1 MKALTK
7 ISIGFLALAA
17 AALWFTSC
25 SSEDVAQNGG
35 SQGNTYLT
43 LSINTGDVSNT
54 RASDWTASVPGNTDE
69 NKINNMTVGIFDKD
83 GNVRTIVDLAE
94 NKETGKSVPN
104 SYTLSTVSGTTTATA
119 NIVTS
124 SLTATDVVL
133 VAVNAPAN
141 KFAGVTTQSDFNKV
155 SETLADAV
163 TSTTEKTK
171 ETNTKIPMYG
181 EGKLTGSESNYSATV
196 DVYHMLAKVTLES
209 LKVDFKADGPYKS
222 AKFTPT
228 AFFMINVPENF
239 QFKGTVANKLN
250 EAWTSTTSMYHA
262 WNDSENYATP
272 NTAATS
278 MGNYAQ
284 YLTTE
289 ALGITSALTGNADAT
304 STNTCSKKACF
315 YVTPSAATE
324 EGGKNMKL
332 VIAGT
337 FENGTKTSTV
347 YYPIPLNASYAADG
361 TVSPAVSGTTTYAV
375 YPNVDYHCKVVIRS
389 IGAATPNVNLSPE
402 TASIT
407 ITVKDFV
414 TAEQNTEFN

>member
-7 ISIGFLALAA
+7 ISIGFLALVAV
-17 AALWFTSC
+17 ALWFTSC

-43 LSINTGDVSNT
+43 LSINTGAVSNT
-54 RASDWTASVPGNTDE
+54 RTSDWTGSDPAKTDE
-69 NKINNMTVGIFDKD
+69 NKINNMTVGIFDQN

-94 NKETGKSVPN
+94 NKTGKSVPN
-104 SYTLSTVSGTTTATA
+104 SYTLTGSTATA

-141 KFAGVTTQSDFNKV
+141 KFAGVTTQSGFNKV
-155 SETLADAV
+155 NETLADAV

-181 EGKLTGSESNYSATV
+181 QDTLTGSKSNYTAKV
-196 DVYHMLAKVTLES
+196 VVYHMLAKVTLKS

-222 AKFTPT
+222 AEFTPT

-239 QFKGTVANKLN
+239 QFNGTVANKLN

-262 WNDSENYATP
+262 WNKDGDYTST

-289 ALGITSALTGNADAT
+289 ALGITTPLKGTAGAT

-315 YVTPSAATE
+315 YVTPSATTTGE
-324 EGGKNMKL
+324 KNMKL

-337 FENGTKTSTV
+337 FKNGATTSTV
-347 YYPIPLNASYAADG
+347 YYPVPLNANYAADG

-375 YPNVDYHCKVVIRS
+375 YPNVDYQCNVVIRS
-389 IGAATPNVNLSPE
+389 IGAATPNANLSPE
-402 TASIT
+402 TAKIT
-407 ITVKDFV
+407 VTVKDFDSADQ
-414 TAEQNTEFN
+414 TTEFN

>member
-54 RASDWTASVPGNTDE
+54 RASDWTASAPSNTGE
-69 NKINNMTVGIFDKD
+69 NKINNMTVGIFDKG
-83 GNVRTIVDLAE
+83 GNVRTIVDLTE
-94 NKETGKSVPN
+94 NKTGKSAPN
-104 SYTLSTVSGTTTATA
+104 SYTLSGSTATA

-141 KFAGVTTQSDFNKV
+141 KFAGVTTKDGFNKV
-155 SETLADAV
+155 KETLADAV
-163 TSTTEKTK
+163 ASTTK

-181 EGKLTGSESNYSATV
+181 KGNLTGSGSNYTATV
-196 DVYHMLAKVTLES
+196 DVYHMLAKVTLKS
-209 LKVDFKADGPYKS
+209 LKVDFKVDGPYKS
-222 AKFTPT
+222 AEFTPT
-228 AFFMINVPENF
+228 AFFMINVPEDF
-239 QFKGTVANKLN
+239 QFNGTVENKLN
-250 EAWTSTTSMYHA
+250 EAWTSTTTMYHA
-262 WNDSENYATP
+262 WNKDGDYATP
-272 NTAATS
+272 NDAATS
-278 MGNYAQ
+278 MGTYAQ

-289 ALGITSALTGNADAT
+289 DLGITTSLKGTAAAT
-304 STNTCSKKACF
+304 STNSCSKKAYF
-315 YVTPSAATE
+315 YVTPSATTTGE
-324 EGGKNMKL
+324 KNMKL

-337 FENGTKTSTV
+337 FKNGGTSTPV
-347 YYPIPLNASYAADG
+347 YYPVPLNASYAADG

-375 YPNVDYHCKVVIRS
+375 YPNVDYQCEVVIRS
-389 IGAATPNVNLSPE
+389 IGAATPNANLSPE
-402 TASIT
+402 TATIT
-407 ITVKDFV
+407 VTVKDFD
-414 TAEQNTEFN
+414 TATQTTEFN

>member
-43 LSINTGDVSNT
+43 LSINTGNVSNT
-54 RASDWTASVPGNTDE
+54 RASDWTGTDPVKTDE
-69 NKINNMTVGIFDKD
+69 NKINNMTVGIFDKG
-83 GNVRTIVDLAE
+83 GNVRTIVDLTE
-94 NKETGKSVPN
+94 NKTGKSAPN
-104 SYTLSTVSGTTTATA
+104 SYTLSGSTATA

-141 KFAGVTTQSDFNKV
+141 KFAGVTTKDGFNKV
-155 SETLADAV
+155 KETLADAV
-163 TSTTEKTK
+163 ASTTE

-181 EGKLTGSESNYSATV
+181 KGNLTGSGSNYTATV
-196 DVYHMLAKVTLES
+196 DVYHMLAKVTLKS

-222 AKFTPT
+222 AEFTPT
-228 AFFMINVPENF
+228 AFFMINVPEDF
-239 QFKGTVANKLN
+239 QFNGTVENKLN
-250 EAWTSTTSMYHA
+250 EAWTSTTTMYHA
-262 WNDSENYATP
+262 WNKDGDYATP
-272 NTAATS
+272 NDAATS
-278 MGNYAQ
+278 MGTYAQ

-289 ALGITSALTGNADAT
+289 DLGITTSLKGTAAAT
-304 STNTCSKKACF
+304 STNSCSKKAYF
-315 YVTPSAATE
+315 YVTPSATTTGE
-324 EGGKNMKL
+324 KNMKL

-337 FENGTKTSTV
+337 FTNGTTTSTV

-375 YPNVDYHCKVVIRS
+375 YPNVDYQCEVVIRS
-389 IGAATPNVNLSPE
+389 IGAATPNANLSPE
-402 TASIT
+402 TATIT
-407 ITVKDFV
+407 VTVKDFD
-414 TAEQNTEFN
+414 TATQTTEFN

>member
-54 RASDWTASVPGNTDE
+54 RASDWTGTDPVKTDE
-69 NKINNMTVGIFDKD
+69 NTINNMTVGIFDKG
-83 GNVRTIVDLAE
+83 GNVRTIVDLTE
-94 NKETGKSVPN
+94 NKTGKSAPN
-104 SYTLSTVSGTTTATA
+104 SYTLSGSTATA

-141 KFAGVTTQSDFNKV
+141 KFAGVTTKDGFNKV
-155 SETLADAV
+155 KETLADAV
-163 TSTTEKTK
+163 ASTTK

-181 EGKLTGSESNYSATV
+181 KGNLTGSGSNYTATV
-196 DVYHMLAKVTLES
+196 DVYHMLAKVTLKS

-222 AKFTPT
+222 AEFTPT
-228 AFFMINVPENF
+228 AFFMINVPEDF
-239 QFKGTVANKLN
+239 QFNGTVENKLN
-250 EAWTSTTSMYHA
+250 EAWTSTTTMYHA
-262 WNDSENYATP
+262 WNKDGDYATP
-272 NTAATS
+272 NDAATS
-278 MGNYAQ
+278 MGTYAQ

-289 ALGITSALTGNADAT
+289 DLGITTSLKGTAAAT
-304 STNTCSKKACF
+304 STNSCSKKAYF
-315 YVTPSAATE
+315 YVTPSATTTGE
-324 EGGKNMKL
+324 KKMKL

-337 FENGTKTSTV
+337 FKNGGTSTPV
-347 YYPIPLNASYAADG
+347 YYPVPLNASYAADG

-375 YPNVDYHCKVVIRS
+375 YPNVDYQCEVVIRS
-389 IGAATPNVNLSPE
+389 IGAATPNANLSPE
-402 TASIT
+402 TATIT
-407 ITVKDFV
+407 VTVKDFD
-414 TAEQNTEFN
+414 TATQTTEFN

>member
-7 ISIGFLALAA
+7 FSLGFLSLAA
-17 AALWFTSC
+17 VALWFTSC

-35 SQGNTYLT
+35 SQGNSYLT

-54 RASDWTASVPGNTDE
+54 RASDWTASDPDKADE
-69 NKINNMTVGIFDKD
+69 NTIKNMTVGIFDKA

-104 SYTLSTVSGTTTATA
+104 SYTLSTVSGSTTATA

-141 KFAGVTTQSDFNKV
+141 KFAGVTTQSGFNKV

-163 TSTTEKTK
+163 TSTTETTK

-181 EGKLTGSESNYSATV
+181 QANLTGSESNYSATV

-222 AKFTPT
+222 AEFTPT

-239 QFKGTVANKLN
+239 QFNGTVANKLN
-250 EAWTSTTSMYHA
+250 EAWTSTASMYHA
-262 WNDSENYATP
+262 WNKDGDYSGAND
-272 NTAATS
+272 AATS
-278 MGNYAQ
+278 MGTYAQ
-284 YLTTE
+284 YLTTGD
-289 ALGITSALTGNADAT
+289 LGITTALTGNAEAT
-304 STNTCSKKACF
+304 STNTCSKKAYF
-315 YVTPSAATE
+315 YVTPSATTTGE
-324 EGGKNMKL
+324 KNMKL
-332 VIAGT
+332 VIVGK
-337 FENGTKTSTV
+337 FKNGENTSTV
-347 YYPIPLNASYAADG
+347 YYPVPLNANYAADG
-361 TVSPAVSGTTTYAV
+361 SVSPAVTGTTTYAV
-375 YPNVDYHCKVVIRS
+375 YPNVDYQCKVVIRS
-389 IGAATPNVNLSPE
+389 IGATTPNANLSPE
-402 TASIT
+402 TATIT
-407 ITVKDFV
+407 VTVKDFV
-414 TAEQNTEFN
+414 PATQNTEFN

>member
-25 SSEDVAQNGG
+25 SSEDVVQNGG

-54 RASDWTASVPGNTDE
+54 RASDWTGTDPVKTDE
-69 NKINNMTVGIFDKD
+69 NKINNMTVGIFDKG
-83 GNVRTIVDLAE
+83 GNVRTIVDLTE
-94 NKETGKSVPN
+94 NKTGKSAPN
-104 SYTLSTVSGTTTATA
+104 SYTLSGSTATA

-141 KFAGVTTQSDFNKV
+141 KFAGVTTKDGFNKV
-155 SETLADAV
+155 KETLADAV
-163 TSTTEKTK
+163 ASTTK

-181 EGKLTGSESNYSATV
+181 KGNLTGSGSNYTATV
-196 DVYHMLAKVTLES
+196 DVYHMLAKVTLKS

-222 AKFTPT
+222 AEFTPT
-228 AFFMINVPENF
+228 AFFMINVPEDF
-239 QFKGTVANKLN
+239 QFNGTVENKLN
-250 EAWTSTTSMYHA
+250 EAWTSTTTMYHA
-262 WNDSENYATP
+262 WNKDGDYATP
-272 NTAATS
+272 NDAATS
-278 MGNYAQ
+278 MGTYAQ

-289 ALGITSALTGNADAT
+289 DLGITTSLKGTAAAT
-304 STNTCSKKACF
+304 STNSCSKKAYF
-315 YVTPSAATE
+315 YVTPSATTTGE
-324 EGGKNMKL
+324 KNMKL

-337 FENGTKTSTV
+337 FTNGTTTSTV

-375 YPNVDYHCKVVIRS
+375 YPNVDYQCEVVIRS
-389 IGAATPNVNLSPE
+389 IGAATPNANLSPE
-402 TASIT
+402 TATIT
-407 ITVKDFV
+407 VTVKDFD
-414 TAEQNTEFN
+414 TATQTTEFN

>member
-7 ISIGFLALAA
+7 ISIGFLALVAV
-17 AALWFTSC
+17 ALWFTSC

-43 LSINTGDVSNT
+43 LSINTGAVSNT
-54 RASDWTASVPGNTDE
+54 RTSDWTGSDPAKTDE
-69 NKINNMTVGIFDKD
+69 NKINNMTVGIFDQN

-94 NKETGKSVPN
+94 NKTGKSVPN
-104 SYTLSTVSGTTTATA
+104 SYTLTGSTATA

-141 KFAGVTTQSDFNKV
+141 KFAGVTTQSGFNKV
-155 SETLADAV
+155 NETLADAV

-181 EGKLTGSESNYSATV
+181 QATLTGSKSNYTAIV
-196 DVYHMLAKVTLES
+196 DVYHMLAKVTLKS

-222 AKFTPT
+222 AEFTPT

-239 QFKGTVANKLN
+239 QFNGTVANKLN

-262 WNDSENYATP
+262 WNKDGDYTST

-289 ALGITSALTGNADAT
+289 ALGITTPLKGTAGAT

-315 YVTPSAATE
+315 YVTPSATMTGE
-324 EGGKNMKL
+324 KNMKL

-337 FENGTKTSTV
+337 FKNGATTSTV
-347 YYPIPLNASYAADG
+347 YYPVPLNANYAADG

-375 YPNVDYHCKVVIRS
+375 YPNVDYQCKVVIRS
-389 IGAATPNVNLSPE
+389 IGATTPNANLSPE
-402 TASIT
+402 TAT
-407 ITVKDFV
+407 IIVTVKDFV
-414 TAEQNTEFN
+414 PATQNTEFN

>member
-17 AALWFTSC
+17 VALWFTSC
-25 SSEDVAQNGG
+25 SSEDVVQNGG

-54 RASDWTASVPGNTDE
+54 RASDWTGTDPVKTDE
-69 NKINNMTVGIFDKD
+69 NKINNMTVGIFDKN

-94 NKETGKSVPN
+94 NKTGKSAPN
-104 SYTLSTVSGTTTATA
+104 SYTLSGSTATA

-141 KFAGVTTQSDFNKV
+141 KFAGVTTKDGFNKV
-155 SETLADAV
+155 KETLADAV
-163 TSTTEKTK
+163 ASTTK

-181 EGKLTGSESNYSATV
+181 KGNLTGSESNYTATV

-222 AKFTPT
+222 AEFTPT
-228 AFFMINVPENF
+228 AFFMINVPEDF
-239 QFKGTVANKLN
+239 QFNGTVENKLN

-262 WNDSENYATP
+262 WNKDGDYTAAND
-272 NTAATS
+272 AATS

-289 ALGITSALTGNADAT
+289 ALGLTALKGNAAAT

-315 YVTPSAATE
+315 YVTPSATATGE
-324 EGGKNMKL
+324 KNMKL

-337 FENGTKTSTV
+337 FKNGETSTPV
-347 YYPIPLNASYAADG
+347 YYPVPLNASYAADG

-375 YPNVDYHCKVVIRS
+375 YPNVDYQCTVVIRS
-389 IGAATPNVNLSPE
+389 IGATTPNANLSPE
-402 TASIT
+402 TAT
-407 ITVKDFV
+407 ITVKVKDFD
-414 TAEQNTEFN
+414 TATQTTEFN

>member
-25 SSEDVAQNGG
+25 SSEDVTQNGG

-54 RASDWTASVPGNTDE
+54 RASDWTGTDPVKTDE

-83 GNVRTIVDLAE
+83 GHVRTIVDLAE

-104 SYTLSTVSGTTTATA
+104 SYKLSGSTATA

-141 KFAGVTTQSDFNKV
+141 KFAGVTSKNGFNAVK
-155 SETLADAV
+155 ETLAEAV
-163 TSTTEKTK
+163 ASTTK

-181 EGKLTGSESNYSATV
+181 QATLTGSGSNYTATV

-209 LKVDFKADGPYKS
+209 LTVDFKADGPYKS
-222 AKFTPT
+222 AEFTPT
-228 AFFMINVPENF
+228 AFFMINVPEDF
-239 QFKGTVANKLN
+239 QFNGTVAQKLN
-250 EAWTSTTSMYHA
+250 EAWTSTTTMYHA
-262 WNDSENYATP
+262 WNKDGDYTTTND
-272 NTAATS
+272 AATS
-278 MGNYAQ
+278 MGKYAQ

-289 ALGITSALTGNADAT
+289 ALGITTPLTGTAAA
-304 STNTCSKKACF
+304 TNTNSCSKKAYF
-315 YVTPSAATE
+315 YVTPSATTSD
-324 EGGKNMKL
+324 GKNMKL

-337 FENGTKTSTV
+337 FKNGGTSTPV
-347 YYPIPLNASYAADG
+347 YYPVPLNANYAADG
-361 TVSPAVSGTTTYAV
+361 TVSPAGSGTTKYAV
-375 YPNVDYHCKVVIRS
+375 YPNVDYQCKVVIRS
-389 IGAATPNVNLSPE
+389 KGAATPNTDLSPE
-402 TASIT
+402 TATIT
-407 ITVKDFV
+407 VTVKDFD
-414 TAEQNTEFN
+414 TATQKTEFN

>member
-54 RASDWTASVPGNTDE
+54 RASDWTGTDPVKTDE
-69 NKINNMTVGIFDKD
+69 NKINNMTVGIFDKG
-83 GNVRTIVDLAE
+83 GNVRTIVDLTE
-94 NKETGKSVPN
+94 NKTGKSAPN
-104 SYTLSTVSGTTTATA
+104 SYTLSGSTATA

-141 KFAGVTTQSDFNKV
+141 KFAGVTTKDGFNKV
-155 SETLADAV
+155 KETLADAV
-163 TSTTEKTK
+163 ASTTK

-181 EGKLTGSESNYSATV
+181 QANLTGSGSSFSASV
-196 DVYHMLAKVTLES
+196 DVYHMLAKVTLKS
-209 LKVDFKADGPYKS
+209 LTVDFKADGPYKS
-222 AKFTPT
+222 AEFTPT
-228 AFFMINVPENF
+228 AFFMINVPEDF
-239 QFKGTVANKLN
+239 QFNGTVANKFN
-250 EAWTSTTSMYHA
+250 EAWTSTTTMYHA
-262 WNDSENYATP
+262 WNKDGDYATP
-272 NTAATS
+272 NDAATS
-278 MGNYAQ
+278 MGTYAQ

-289 ALGITSALTGNADAT
+289 ALGITTPLTGTAAAT
-304 STNTCSKKACF
+304 STNSCSKKAYF
-315 YVTPSAATE
+315 YVTPSATTTGE
-324 EGGKNMKL
+324 KNMKL

-337 FENGTKTSTV
+337 FKNGGTSTPV
-347 YYPIPLNASYAADG
+347 YYPVPLNASYAADG

-375 YPNVDYHCKVVIRS
+375 YPNVDYQCEVVIRS
-389 IGAATPNVNLSPE
+389 IGAATPNANLSPE
-402 TASIT
+402 TATIT
-407 ITVKDFV
+407 VTVKDFD
-414 TAEQNTEFN
+414 TATQTTEFN

>member
-7 ISIGFLALAA
+7 ISIGFLALVAV
-17 AALWFTSC
+17 ALWFTSC

-43 LSINTGDVSNT
+43 LSINTGAVSNT
-54 RASDWTASVPGNTDE
+54 RASAWTDSDPAKIDE

-94 NKETGKSVPN
+94 NKTGKSVPN
-104 SYTLSTVSGTTTATA
+104 SYTLSTVSGSTIATA

-141 KFAGVTTQSDFNKV
+141 KFAGVTTKRGFNGVK
-155 SETLADAV
+155 ETLADAV
-163 TSTTEKTK
+163 ASTKT

-181 EGKLTGSESNYSATV
+181 QANLTGSGSNYTATV
-196 DVYHMLAKVTLES
+196 DVYHMLAKVTLKS

-222 AKFTPT
+222 AEFTPT
-228 AFFMINVPENF
+228 AFFMINVPEDFLFN
-239 QFKGTVANKLN
+239 GTVANKLN

-262 WNDSENYATP
+262 WNKDGDYTLANP
-272 NTAATS
+272 DATS
-278 MGNYAQ
+278 MGKYAQ

-289 ALGITSALTGNADAT
+289 ALGITSALTGNAGAT
-304 STNTCSKKACF
+304 STNTCPKKACF
-315 YVTPSAATE
+315 YVTPSATTTGE
-324 EGGKNMKL
+324 KNMKL

-337 FENGTKTSTV
+337 FKNGSTTSTV
-347 YYPIPLNASYAADG
+347 YYPVPLNANYAADG

-375 YPNVDYHCKVVIRS
+375 YPNVDYQCKVVIRS
-389 IGAATPNVNLSPE
+389 IGATTPNANLSLE
-402 TASIT
+402 TATIT
-407 ITVKDFV
+407 VTVKDFV
-414 TAEQNTEFN
+414 PATQNTEFN